1 MSTVNFKSVA
11 ETIMF
16 DSEINT
22 TDKLVE
28 QYGLQFRSGKDVTD
42 VKKCVSKSLKNG
54 HGKTENELSFLEL
67 YLSQTFKKSS
77 TKNN

>member
-16 DSEINT
+16 DSKINT

-28 QYGLQFRSGKDVTD
+28 QYGLQFRSGKDATD

-54 HGKTENELSFLEL
+54 YGKTENELSFLEL